1 VKSPSPETP
10 IRKGL
15 TALGIAA
22 LLFSAKLLG
31 QGQLDPKTTSL
42 AQITSKNSN
51 QIKTI
56 SQRNFS
62 DKLIHQVNFGGN
74 LQHIMQMN
82 NGSVRPLYVY
92 NNQAYA
98 KYNNGLYPVQ
108 TTSNI
113 IGNLRLQRVPNS
125 KPLVFPSPLKI
136 SNINS
141 VRFTNII
148 KRDPRW
154 FGLLGT
160 KTINTSSREA
170 SLLRALSNNI
180 KDVVTPSQANFVVKS
195 MPQSIQNGIKF
206 LLQKSNQPPVINVSG
221 DETGMSQKDKETLK
235 RQVGD
240 KVYNFII
247 ENWKKLPSSSKNIF
261 KAVGSSAATGFG
273 FYAAEI
279 LLNIGWVATTGT
291 PPPPAIGM
299 VLRSGK
305 IIASGGL

>member
-1 VKSPSPETP
+1 
-10 IRKGL
+10 
-15 TALGIAA
+15 
-22 LLFSAKLLG
+22 
-31 QGQLDPKTTSL
+31 
-42 AQITSKNSN
+42 
-51 QIKTI
+51 
-56 SQRNFS
+56 
-62 DKLIHQVNFGGN
+62 
-74 LQHIMQMN
+74 MN

-141 VRFTNII
+141 VKFTNMV

-170 SLLRALSNNI
+170 SVLRALSNNM

-240 KVYNFII
+240 KAYNFII
-247 ENWKKLPSSSKNIF
+247 ENWKNLDNSSKNIF
-261 KAVGSSAATGFG
+261 KVFGSSAVSGFA
-273 FYAAEI
+273 FYAAEM
-279 LLNIGWVATTGT
+279 LLNIGWVATTRT